1 MAQLIKSKN
10 LSPIRA
16 FLLCLILV
24 WYKTATAH
32 AATNKLPV
40 IRNVGVIPV
49 QFEGSSDL
57 PEELSNEIKKAFV
70 SAVTESKRF
79 RVIDNDLVQ
88 NLWAL
93 PKGRE
98 ELKTDYELD
107 VYALLSVVQDGDILT
122 FSVRLMDSDLKTVLQ
137 ENDRFSIYDF
147 KRLDTRDIQKHI
159 ESLTFRLTNR
169 LPNDINVTSIQGPFV
184 TLSGGHDQGIE
195 PGDRIDILRSEI
207 LAVHPA
213 NGTWVDFRNITTGAV
228 QVIDAKDS
236 SSIARIVR
244 QTNPRAIQVGDGA
257 KVQSLPS
264 RVRFARLTASSDFI
278 AAGTQNS
285 IVMPP
290 IPAHNRAPE
299 SRSLPTSTGQ
309 PEAGNSRASNTAADP
324 GQSSSSKINEGKEK
338 GDEKSIFENVNTY
351 GDSMGSAWS
360 NFSDEAMSHKL
371 VDDVSIYVGPAWWSA
386 RGPADTSGTFPWWLA
401 NSFGIGITRTM
412 FYKIKA
418 GFGGGGLFGKTPDGS
433 YFGYNGNGQIYW
445 ESPLDLPVIKV
456 WRAGAQGNLSGTS
469 VSSGSFGG
477 GDFIR
482 GGIFG
487 GLGGQFVVGEAAKAF
502 DWIGFIHLSPLN
514 IGRIGYGGSF
524 KDTESAMG
532 WKFDLSVFEK
542 NTAHALDLG
551 GGITWG
557 DERVT
562 LKNGRRFHLS
572 DYGLKVLLRYRL

>member
-1 MAQLIKSKN
+1 MAQLIKSKK
-10 LSPIRA
+10 LSPIHT
-16 FLLCLILV
+16 FLFCLILV
-24 WYKTATAH
+24 WCRIATVH

-49 QFEGSSDL
+49 QFEGSPDL

-70 SAVTESKRF
+70 SAVTDSKRF

-88 NLWAL
+88 NLWSL

-107 VYALLSVVQDGDILT
+107 VYALLSVVQEGDILT
-122 FSVRLMDSDLKTVLQ
+122 FSARFMDRDLKTVLQ
-137 ENDRFSIYDF
+137 ENDRYSIYDF
-147 KRLDTRDIQKHI
+147 KRLDPRDIQKHI
-159 ESLTFRLTNR
+159 ETLTFRLTNR
-169 LPNDINVTSIQGPFV
+169 LPNDVHVTSIQGPYV

-257 KVQSLPS
+257 KVQALPS
-264 RVRFARLTASSDFI
+264 RVRFARLTASNDFI
-278 AAGTQNS
+278 AAGTQNP

-290 IPAHNRAPE
+290 IPVHKQATDSRPMTASSGLANADK
-299 SRSLPTSTGQ
+299 SRS
-309 PEAGNSRASNTAADP
+309 AMAASDA
-324 GQSSSSKINEGKEK
+324 GQSPNSKINEEKEK
-338 GDEKSIFENVNTY
+338 KDESSFFENVNTY

-371 VDDVSIYVGPAWWSA
+371 VDDMSIYAGPAWWSV

-401 NSFGIGITRTM
+401 NSFGVGVTRTM

-433 YFGYNGNGQIYW
+433 YFGYNGYGQIYW

-469 VSSGSFGG
+469 VSSGPFGG

-487 GLGGQFVVGEAAKAF
+487 GLGGQFVVGEEAKAF
-502 DWIGFIHLSPLN
+502 DWIGLIHLSPLN

-542 NTAHALDLG
+542 NTAHAIDLG
-551 GGITWG
+551 GGITWS

-572 DYGLKVLLRYRL
+572 DYGLKALLRYRL